1 MRRQRTKD
9 ATIRYDDTKG
19 VARIYRDYP
28 SVAQKLLVDFLNQN
42 KIQELRSVFLIYPSQ
57 PRLIEFI
64 IGRDLENFIR
74 PESAATKKKFT
85 ELLPAPTQKRQVGGL
100 LVFCRKTR
108 RFLMQIRR
116 TEQDNPWLA
125 GLWGSTVSQGETAP
139 IAAARAAKDQ
149 GGFRVDHRKLLP
161 LWVDENQDHVYHNYL
176 HVVQEEFDPDL
187 NLERVVDYI
196 WVGFDGLQH
205 IDLHPGA
212 RKLFQ
217 HDPILAKL
225 REEIQKPKNE
235 NPPVDYRGIVEDIMN

>member
-1 MRRQRTKD
+1 MKRLRTKD
-9 ATIRYDDTKG
+9 ATIRYDDIKR
-19 VARIYRDYP
+19 VARVYRDYP

-57 PRLIEFI
+57 PRFIEFI
-64 IGRDLENFIR
+64 VGKDLENFIR
-74 PESAATKKKFT
+74 PERTSKKKFT
-85 ELLPAPTQKRQVGGL
+85 DLLPPPVRKRQVGGL

-125 GLWGSTVSQGETAP
+125 GLWGSSVAQGETAP
-139 IAAARAAKDQ
+139 IAAARAALED
-149 GGFRVDHRKLLP
+149 GRFRVDHRRLLP

-187 NLERVVDYI
+187 NSEKAVDYI
-196 WVGFDGLQH
+196 WVGFDGLRH

-212 RKLFQ
+212 YKLFQ

-225 REEIQKPKNE
+225 REEIRKPKNE